1 MNLGVATLGGIVM
14 GVAAAAAL
22 AIAPA
27 PLVEGLVMDSGL
39 PAVLAAAEPPLGLT
53 ARAGLSLGVGGVVA
67 LFGWFACFL
76 MFGSRTLSL
85 GREAP
90 VSEEAVPTPVLRRA
104 DAHPDAPARAPL
116 LATRDLGVPFLEITA
131 KPKQTNLDSDVP
143 KRVTAEPLFAAPAP
157 ESVVE
162 DSEPMLLDQPIA
174 AAEVHAEV
182 HGAPAEQDLPLDLEQ
197 PMAAFD
203 PDAIL
208 DFPMPPSVAP
218 LPLRRKRP
226 AVFDETERFEI
237 FELTP
242 PIRPRP
248 APPPSLRP
256 APRPEPRAQDE
267 AIATPRTDAT
277 IHALLE
283 RLEKGVVK
291 KGIATGME
299 TAASP
304 VAHGRDQDRGLEDAL
319 VTLRNLARRA

>member
-14 GVAAAAAL
+14 GVAAAAAM

-53 ARAGLSLGVGGVVA
+53 ARAGLALGVGGVVA

-76 MFGSRTLSL
+76 MFGSRTLSF
-85 GREAP
+85 GREA
-90 VSEEAVPTPVLRRA
+90 VAIEGEEAVPTPVLRRA

-131 KPKQTNLDSDVP
+131 KPKQTQLDSEVR
-143 KRVTAEPLFAAPAP
+143 KGATVEPLFAAPAS
-157 ESVVE
+157 ESVE
-162 DSEPMLLDQPIA
+162 ESEPMILDHPIA
-174 AAEVHAEV
+174 AAEVHI
-182 HGAPAEQDLPLDLEQ
+182 APAEQDLPLDLGL

-203 PDAIL
+203 PDAIP
-208 DFPMPPSVAP
+208 DFPAPPSVVP

-248 APPPSLRP
+248 SPPPSLRP
-256 APRPEPRAQDE
+256 APRPEPRAQED

-277 IHALLE
+277 IHALLD

-304 VAHGRDQDRGLEDAL
+304 VTHGRDSDRGLEDAL

>member
-14 GVAAAAAL
+14 GVAAAAAM

-53 ARAGLSLGVGGVVA
+53 ARAGLALGVGGVVA

-76 MFGSRTLSL
+76 MFGSRTLSF
-85 GREAP
+85 GREVP
-90 VSEEAVPTPVLRRA
+90 VSAEAVPTPVLRRA

-131 KPKQTNLDSDVP
+131 RPKAVD
-143 KRVTAEPLFAAPAP
+143 AEVREVATVAPLFAAPAP
-157 ESVVE
+157 EPEPVVLE
-162 DSEPMLLDQPIA
+162 ESEPMILDQPLP
-174 AAEVHAEV
+174 AAEVHFP
-182 HGAPAEQDLPLDLEQ
+182 PAEQDLPLDLGL

-203 PDAIL
+203 PDAIP
-208 DFPMPPSVAP
+208 DFPAPPSVVP

-248 APPPSLRP
+248 SPPPSLRP
-256 APRPEPRAQDE
+256 APRPEPRAQED

-291 KGIATGME
+291 KGMATGME

-304 VAHGRDQDRGLEDAL
+304 VTHGRDSDRGLEDAL